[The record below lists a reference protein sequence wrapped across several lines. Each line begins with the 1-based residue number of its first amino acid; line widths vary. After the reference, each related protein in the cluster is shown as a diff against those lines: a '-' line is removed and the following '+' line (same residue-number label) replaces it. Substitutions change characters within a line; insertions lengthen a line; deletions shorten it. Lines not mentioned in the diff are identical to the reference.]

1 MTRNAGRGEGGTRSE
16 PVVELRDV
24 SKAFGPV
31 QALTDV
37 SLRLLPGQVHCL
49 AGENGAGKSTLI
61 RVLTGALRR
70 DSGAYEI
77 DGEPVTA
84 PTPASVRA
92 AGVQAVYQEL
102 SLLPHLSVA
111 ENLFMGRLPAR
122 TGIITRSRLRGR
134 TREALDEVG
143 LTDLSPDAIVERLP
157 AATRQLVEIA
167 KVLTA
172 DSVKA
177 IVFDEPTT
185 ALTEAESARLLE
197 HILRLRE
204 RGIAMLYVTH
214 RLEEMFE
221 IGDWVTVLRDGGLS
235 ESGPISDYDEDRL
248 ITAMVGREISSLYP
262 ESHRHAGT
270 PVLRVRGLRR
280 SENSPSIDF
289 DVGAGE
295 ILGIGGL
302 LGSGRSELLLSI
314 FGADP
319 VAAGELEIEDRPV
332 KPRGPRA
339 MMNAGVGLLTEDRK
353 VLGLLPELSIRENV
367 TIASLRSG
375 SRRGLLPGREQS
387 EEADR
392 LLDSLR
398 LRAGSYDQP
407 VSTLSGGN
415 QQKVLL
421 ARWLLTKPK
430 ILIFDEPT
438 KGIDV
443 GAKGEL
449 YTVIGDLA
457 AKGLGIIV
465 VSSYLP
471 ELLGLSDRILVLR
484 DGEVAGE
491 LPGTAS
497 EEDVLRLASGG
508 RGAEIPAPRQESP
521 PASDGTG
528 AGGPSA
534 PEPAETETPPAPD
547 DPGEVNRDG

>member
-1 MTRNAGRGEGGTRSE
+1 MSAVTATPGAPAPERTA
-16 PVVELRDV
+16 VLELTGV

-31 QALTDV
+31 QALSDV

-61 RVLTGALRR
+61 KVLTGAHHA
-70 DSGAYEI
+70 DGGTYTI
-77 DGEPVTA
+77 DGEPVTS
-84 PTPASVRA
+84 PTPAALRE

-111 ENLFMGRLPAR
+111 ENLFMGRLPAHR
-122 TGIITRSRLRGR
+122 GILDKGHLRSRARA
-134 TREALDEVG
+134 ALDEVG
-143 LTDLSPDAIVERLP
+143 LTDVSPDAVVERLP

-172 DSVKA
+172 ATVKV

-185 ALTEAESARLLE
+185 ALTEAESKRLLD
-197 HILRLRE
+197 HIKRLRDD
-204 RGIAMLYVTH
+204 GVAMLYVTH

-235 ESGPISDYDEDRL
+235 ETGPMSAYDEDKL
-248 ITAMVGREISSLYP
+248 ITAMVGREITSLYP
-262 ESHRHAGT
+262 EQHRDSGT
-270 PVLRVRGLRR
+270 PILQVKGLQRVAGG
-280 SENSPSIDF
+280 PKIDF
-289 DVGAGE
+289 TLGAGE

-302 LGSGRSELLLSI
+302 LGSGRSELLLSL
-314 FGADP
+314 FGATPIVD
-319 VAAGELEIEDRPV
+319 GEIEIEGKRVEPT
-332 KPRGPRA
+332 GPRT
-339 MMNAGVGLLTEDRK
+339 MMNAGIGLLTEDRK

-367 TIASLRSG
+367 TIASLRRG
-375 SRRGLLPGREQS
+375 SRRGLLPGKDMAV
-387 EEADR
+387 EADK

-421 ARWLLTKPK
+421 ARWLLTHPK
-430 ILIFDEPT
+430 VLVFDEPT

-449 YTVIGDLA
+449 YTVIGNLA
-457 AKGLGIIV
+457 EAGLGIIV

-471 ELLGLSDRILVLR
+471 ELLGLADRILVLK
-484 DGEVAGE
+484 DGAVAGE
-491 LPGTAS
+491 LGPSAS

-508 RGAEIPAPRQESP
+508 GKAR
-521 PASDGTG
+521 GTG
-528 AGGPSA
+528 DDNTGDGRNGSGNTTGNGG
-534 PEPAETETPPAPD
+534 T
-547 DPGEVNRDG
+547 